1 MVIYHLDAP
10 HIVKKGCSTLMRIRR
25 TAMKAKEH
33 IPLVITAVLVL
44 LYVSLVCSI
53 YGEFLQMLASE
64 R

>member
-1 MVIYHLDAP
+1 
-10 HIVKKGCSTLMRIRR
+10 
-25 TAMKAKEH
+25 MKAKEH